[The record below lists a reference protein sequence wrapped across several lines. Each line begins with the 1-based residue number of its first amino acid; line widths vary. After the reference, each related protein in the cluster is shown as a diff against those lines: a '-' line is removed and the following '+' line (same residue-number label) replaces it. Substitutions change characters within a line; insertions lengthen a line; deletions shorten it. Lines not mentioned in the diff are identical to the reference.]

1 MELSKIRKE
10 GIKKLHRI
18 RGTDFIFSIFWQG
31 RYYDMMLSTKLAG
44 LGHAAFLFMS
54 TARDRVSYIY
64 PNVNAAGAG
73 LLLSET
79 FTPAGLNLSEGG
91 YHM

>member
-1 MELSKIRKE
+1 MITLQFEIALQS
-10 GIKKLHRI
+10 
-18 RGTDFIFSIFWQG
+18 
-31 RYYDMMLSTKLAG
+31 RYYDMVLSTKLPG
-44 LGHAAFLFMS
+44 LGNAAFLLMT

-79 FTPAGLNLSEGG
+79 FRAESMNLSEGG
-91 YHM
+91 YTLSAPHS

>member
-1 MELSKIRKE
+1 MV
-10 GIKKLHRI
+10 
-18 RGTDFIFSIFWQG
+18 
-31 RYYDMMLSTKLAG
+31 LSTKLAG
-44 LGHAAFLFMS
+44 LGHAAFLFMAS
-54 TARDRVSYIY
+54 ARDTVSYIY

-79 FTPAGLNLSEGG
+79 FTPDSTNLSEGG

>member
-1 MELSKIRKE
+1 MLNYLQS
-10 GIKKLHRI
+10 
-18 RGTDFIFSIFWQG
+18 
-31 RYYDMMLSTKLAG
+31 RYYDMILSTKLAG

-64 PNVNAAGAG
+64 PNVNSAGAG

-79 FTPAGLNLSEGG
+79 FTPHSMNLAEGG